1 MTNNELLKKKIIYR
15 ATHRGSKEMDLL
27 LGNFVKQYMDNLNS
41 FELRDLHTL
50 TFIEDEILY
59 KWHFHKVK
67 NTSIKD
73 NKVSLLFQN
82 FNCKF

>member
-15 ATHRGSKEMDLL
+15 GTHRGSKEMDLL
-27 LGNFVKQYMDNLNS
+27 LGSFVNFYIDNFNS
-41 FELRDLHTL
+41 VELRDLHTL
-50 TFIEDEILY
+50 TFVEDEILY
-59 KWHFHKVK
+59 KWHFNKIK